1 MKDQVNH
8 QMKVLDDR
16 FELLELLG
24 EGRIGRVYRAKDQL
38 EVRQV
43 AVKLPHDWHSRNP
56 EFGARFRRELLTGMR
71 LNHPAIVCGI
81 ETGEHEGV
89 PFLVSELIEG
99 RNIIDWFN
107 RSGRVFEDLAQVLE
121 DLLDALDYAHSQR
134 VVHQELK
141 PANILVTDEKKVKLL
156 DFGLA
161 GRLEDQLKIGPR
173 PDQALAYLAPEQC
186 MGERGDERSDLY
198 SLGAILFHVL
208 ADYPP
213 FEADNLADYLLCHL
227 NENVPHLSTIRGD
240 IPVWLERL
248 VAKLLARRPDQRP
261 ENASEVLNWV
271 RRRRSSGLHP
281 SPKRSGP
288 MWGRNDEV
296 TVVKEALKKLE
307 EGLGGSIRMSGAPGV
322 GKTRLLEE
330 LQGMC
335 RDRGFLCVRVSSTAE
350 STLHLGHF
358 SNHFD
363 DPELPLFER
372 IIESASALPLVLV
385 VEGCHRAHS
394 TVSELLVELS
404 ALVEEVPLLIVAT
417 DRPEEHQDP
426 KVRSH
431 LDSLETQIPLEGLD
445 WESCAHLIE
454 ERIWAPPTK
463 SATGWFMQVTQG
475 NPLFIK
481 LLAEVMEGSHLT
493 ASGGEARWNAPPP
506 HSYPTSLEALL
517 AKKLEKQGPE
527 PTTILGLGACLGERF
542 TFNALKAV
550 TYHDELELETILEQL
565 VREEILKEE
574 WSSGLVRYRFH
585 NSSLWSLARES
596 VQDRRRRRLHL
607 LAARFYEKS
616 GIWPASI
623 LAYHFTAAEKVSP
636 ALKYAA
642 LSTEES
648 LGRRDLGEAVF
659 YYAQLLKL
667 AGDFPEWSGPDLE
680 QFRPDLLPGKSRLR
694 TLISW
699 ALLSTDPPDDFED
712 RIGQEGRS
720 ESALMMG
727 ELFLWDRIPFQRAES
742 ALLKAEKAT
751 KNEHNKTRLFNM
763 LTRVRSKAGQGTLVS
778 QA

>member
-1 MKDQVNH
+1 MKNQVDAK
-8 QMKVLDDR
+8 MKVLDDR
-16 FELLELLG
+16 FELIELLG

-43 AVKLPHDWHSRNP
+43 AVKVPHDWHSRNP

-71 LNHPAIVCGI
+71 LNHPSVVCGL

-99 RNIIDWFN
+99 QNIISWFN
-107 RSGRVFEDLAQVLE
+107 NTGRVFEDLASILE

-141 PANILVTDEKKVKLL
+141 PANILITKDKKIKLL

-161 GRLEDQLKIGPR
+161 GRLEDQLKIGPK

-208 ADYPP
+208 ADRPP
-213 FEADNLADYLLCHL
+213 FEARNLADYLLCHL

-261 ENASEVLNWV
+261 ETASEVLNWV

-281 SPKRSGP
+281 APKRGGP
-288 MWGRNDEV
+288 MWGRAAE
-296 TVVKEALKKLE
+296 VKELEEALSGLE
-307 EGLGGSIRMSGAPGV
+307 EGHGTSVRLSGAAGI

-330 LQGMC
+330 LQSMC
-335 RDRGFLCVRVSSTAE
+335 RERGFLCVRVSSTAE

-372 IIESASALPLVLV
+372 IIENASALPLVLV

-404 ALVEEVPLLIVAT
+404 ALVDEVPLLVVTT
-417 DRPEEHQDP
+417 DRPDEHQDP

-431 LDSLETQIPLEGLD
+431 LDSLEKQIVLKGLD
-445 WESCAHLIE
+445 WDSCAHLIE
-454 ERIWAPPTK
+454 ERIWAPPPK
-463 SATGWFMQVTQG
+463 AATGWFMQVTEG

-481 LLAEVMEGSHLT
+481 LMAEVMEGSHLT
-493 ASGGEARWNAPPP
+493 ATGGEARWSPPPP

-550 TYHDELELETILEQL
+550 TYHDELELEAILEQL
-565 VREEILKEE
+565 VREGILKEE

-623 LAYHFTAAEKVSP
+623 LAYHFAAAEKVGP

-642 LSTEES
+642 LSAEES
-648 LGRRDLGEAVF
+648 LARRDLGEAIF
-659 YYAQLLKL
+659 YFAQLLKL
-667 AGDFPEWSGPDLE
+667 AKAFPEWPGPDLD
-680 QFRPDLLPGKSRLR
+680 QFRPDLLPGKNRLR

-699 ALLSTDPPDDFED
+699 ALLSTDPPSDFES
-712 RIGQEGRS
+712 RVAQEKGS
-720 ESALMMG
+720 EAALMQG
-727 ELFLWDRIPFQRAES
+727 ELFLWDQIPFQRAEA
-742 ALLKAEKAT
+742 ALLKAEKNT
-751 KNEHNKTRLFNM
+751 KNEHNKDRIFKM
-763 LTRVRSKAGQGTLVS
+763 LTKIRTKAGQGTLVS
-778 QA
+778 SA